1 MTVLDL
7 MKFNPLAVNG
17 HSTVTWIVGVGWG
30 EVGMGGWGVV
40 VVMIHC
46 RLLSHGGGIV
56 EDGCSGDL
64 EETEE
69 EEGAGHALRTTTTSR
84 IR

>member
-17 HSTVTWIVGVGWG
+17 HSTVTWIVGV
-30 EVGMGGWGVV
+30 GWGVV